1 MREKLLRVYYFE
13 SETDDLAISIKKIIF
28 RDLNNLDL
36 ARKNQLRYMINHIAN
51 ISDLAQKAADMLSGM
66 AIKIL
71 I

>member
-1 MREKLLRVYYFE
+1 MPE
-13 SETDDLAISIKKIIF
+13 
-28 RDLNNLDL
+28 LDL
-36 ARKNQLRYMINHIAN
+36 ARKNHLRYVINHIEN

>member
-1 MREKLLRVYYFE
+1 MAINIKKTIFREIDYI
-13 SETDDLAISIKKIIF
+13 DLAQ
-28 RDLNNLDL
+28 
-36 ARKNQLRYMINHIAN
+36 KNQLRYMISNIEN